1 LPCIIFDREN
11 PNKINSKELLFLQ
24 GSLTK
29 RKINYVPFMLAHM
42 CVVLKKGGTISFGGL
57 ITSIARALHLDTEL
71 ATLEPLSHLIIN
83 LNFLKD
89 MRLCRVR
96 KEGGYNLM
104 VDSVSIPSVVLPCS
118 RCTDVLL
125 ERNWIYDLKAPPFTG
140 RLPSNIPFEEGDRT
154 NDEYEQRD
162 QSLVSTMP
170 SHHASPAQTAPSFT
184 HPSAGTSYG
193 FHITEEIR

>member
-1 LPCIIFDREN
+1 MTGLDTDSFEENLASSIHNPAIRVFRYLLACIIFGWKN

-29 RKINYVPFMLAHM
+29 RKINFFPFMLAHM

-89 MRLCRVR
+89 MRL
-96 KEGGYNLM
+96 
-104 VDSVSIPSVVLPCS
+104 
-118 RCTDVLL
+118 
-125 ERNWIYDLKAPPFTG
+125 
-140 RLPSNIPFEEGDRT
+140 
-154 NDEYEQRD
+154 
-162 QSLVSTMP
+162 
-170 SHHASPAQTAPSFT
+170 
-184 HPSAGTSYG
+184 
-193 FHITEEIR
+193 